1 MADRKSRTP
10 LALTW
15 LWFAAL
21 SAPVSASLVS
31 VDAEKEPSFVAAGI
45 ERPPIDIQNDPGM
58 VDLGGALYS
67 PFSTALE
74 PAMARTD
81 AAVATPERRQDVKQP
96 TLDLVTA
103 AITAGA
109 AAGVVFVLARL
120 FIAT

>member
-1 MADRKSRTP
+1 
-10 LALTW
+10 
-15 LWFAAL
+15 
-21 SAPVSASLVS
+21 VSASLVS
-31 VDAEKEPSFVAAGI
+31 VDAEKEPSFAAAGI
-45 ERPPIDIQNDPGM
+45 ERPPNIDIQNDPGM
-58 VDLGGALYS
+58 VDHGGAFYS

-74 PAMARTD
+74 SATARTD
-81 AAVATPERRQDVKQP
+81 AALATPGRRQDVKQP